1 MSKQNKNDKLA
12 KNKKQRP
19 LIPVCIADLPTFTL
33 IAAPEDTLEEMM
45 SGLECDPE
53 LPGILVMKGNEFV
66 TVLPRQKIFERL
78 GHMYGVELFLRKP
91 ISKLQESLQSKPLVL
106 PGHVRIEDAVV
117 QALGRPHDKV
127 YDPIVVVGEDES
139 IGLLDMYVLLI
150 AQSEILLSLSNT
162 LGKLEKLEHIARSDN
177 FNKRTKLD
185 KSLELL
191 SQVVPYHQAAI
202 YRKEKKKL
210 ELVAGRGMN
219 FDAIVEREHHMEK
232 NVFIHDL
239 LKRTHEP
246 ISIPDIHSVGVWQD
260 LPGLKNPRSWLGTPI
275 IEQDDVIGLLAI
287 SRVSFSPFS
296 KSERDISLA
305 FANHL
310 VSIL

>member
-1 MSKQNKNDKLA
+1 MTEQNKHGKLH
-12 KNKKQRP
+12 KSKKQGP
-19 LIPVCIADLPTFTL
+19 LIPVCIADLPVFSL
-33 IAAPEDTLEEMM
+33 IASPDDTLGEMM
-45 SGLECDPE
+45 SELERNPK
-53 LPGILVMKGNEFV
+53 LPGILLMKGNEFV

-91 ISKLQESLQSKPLVL
+91 VSNLQESLQSKPLVL
-106 PGHVRIEDAVV
+106 QGHVRIEDAVV
-117 QALGRPHDKV
+117 QALGRPHDKI

-139 IGLLDMYVLLI
+139 VGLLDMYVLFM

-162 LGKLEKLEHIARSDN
+162 VGKLEKLEHIVRSDN

-210 ELVAGRGMN
+210 ELLAGRGMN
-219 FDAIVEREHHMEK
+219 FDTIVEREHHMEK

-239 LKRTHEP
+239 LKSTREP

-275 IEQDDVIGLLAI
+275 FDRDDIVGLLAI
-287 SRVSFSPFS
+287 ARVSFSPFS
-296 KSERDISLA
+296 KSERDISQA

-310 VSIL
+310 APIL